1 LLAARNLQPAA
12 KRKTE
17 EDMVDY
23 LIVGAGSAGCVL
35 ANRLSAVPENAVVL
49 LEAGGR
55 DTNPFIHMPAGYLA
69 LMKSGSVDWHYHT
82 DPQPHLDN
90 RVLFWPRGKVLGG
103 SSSING
109 MVYIRGHASDYDMW
123 AQLGNRGWSYADC
136 LPYFIRSEGRE
147 TGADDYHGGDGPL
160 RTSRLPE
167 LTHPLTRAWFEAG
180 KQAGFRATDDFNG
193 AELEGFGP
201 VDSTIADNQRASAAR
216 CYLHPVLK
224 RPNLK
229 VITKA
234 LASRILMEGG
244 RAVGVEYIRNGQ
256 VHTLRAEREVILAGG
271 AINSPQLLQLSG
283 IGDGDHLR
291 PLGIK
296 VVHELKGVGQNLQ
309 DHLACGVKQRCTQPI
324 SFLTHTKPLGATKAF
339 IQYVL
344 TRTGPATSHGL
355 EAMAFLKSQPDLVA
369 PDLQFFFVLLMY
381 SDHGRK
387 ITSEHGFMAY
397 FNIARPES
405 RGSIMIRSADPQQ
418 HPSIRPNYLEAP
430 EDVRNMRD
438 GIRMGRQ
445 IIAQKAFDP
454 YRGAEYAPGS
464 GAASDADIDAY
475 VRQTCETIYHPVG
488 TCKMG
493 SDPLAVVDDRLRV
506 RGVEGLR
513 VIDAS
518 IMPRLVSGNTNAPTI
533 MIAEKGADFILDRQ
547 PLAAATRPAE
557 ARRQASL

>member
-1 LLAARNLQPAA
+1 
-12 KRKTE
+12 
-17 EDMVDY
+17 MVDY
-23 LIVGAGSAGCVL
+23 VIVGAGSAGCVL
-35 ANRLSAVPENAVVL
+35 ANRLSAAPENDVVL
-49 LEAGGR
+49 LEAGGK
-55 DTNPFIHMPAGYLA
+55 DSNPFIHMPAGYLA

-82 DPQPHLDN
+82 EPQPHLDN

-103 SSSING
+103 SSAING

-123 AQLGNRGWSYADC
+123 AQLGNRGWSFADC
-136 LPYFIRSEGRE
+136 LPYFIRSEGRAV
-147 TGADDYHGGDGPL
+147 GADDFHGADGPL
-160 RTSRLPE
+160 LTTRLAE
-167 LTHPLTRAWFEAG
+167 ITHPLTKAWFAAG
-180 KQAGFRATDDFNG
+180 AQAGYPANDDFNG
-193 AELEGFGP
+193 AEQEGFGP
-201 VDSTIADNQRASAAR
+201 VDSTIADAKRASAAR
-216 CYLHPVLK
+216 CYLHPVLD

-234 LASRILMEGG
+234 LASRVLLEGG

-283 IGDGDHLR
+283 IGDADHLR
-291 PLGIK
+291 SLGIK

-324 SFLTHTKPLGATKAF
+324 SFLKHTKLLGSTRAL

-344 TRTGPATSHGL
+344 TKTGPATSHGL

-369 PDLQFFFVLLMY
+369 PDLQYFFVLLIY
-381 SDHGRK
+381 GDHGRQ
-387 ITSEHGFMAY
+387 IVNEHGFMAY

-405 RGSIMIRSADPQQ
+405 RGTIMVKSADPLQ
-418 HPSIRPNYLEAP
+418 HPAIRPNYLEAP
-430 EDVRNMRD
+430 EDIRNMRD
-438 GIRMGRQ
+438 GIKIGRE

-454 YRGAEYAPGS
+454 YRGEEYAPGS
-464 GAASDADIDAY
+464 RATSDADIDRY
-475 VRQTCETIYHPVG
+475 VRQNCETIYHPVG

-493 SDPLAVVDDRLRV
+493 SDPLAVVDDQLRV
-506 RGVEGLR
+506 RGIEGLR

-533 MIAEKGADFILDRQ
+533 MIAEKGADFILGRQ
-547 PLAAATRPAE
+547 PLAAATAPAR
-557 ARRQASL
+557 AGMQAASL

>member
-1 LLAARNLQPAA
+1 
-12 KRKTE
+12 
-17 EDMVDY
+17 MVDY
-23 LIVGAGSAGCVL
+23 VIVGAGSAGCVL
-35 ANRLSAVPENAVVL
+35 ANRLSAVPENDVVL
-49 LEAGGR
+49 LETGGK

-147 TGADDYHGGDGPL
+147 AGADDYHGGDGPL

-167 LTHPLTRAWFEAG
+167 LTHPLTKAWFEAG
-180 KQAGFRATDDFNG
+180 RQAGFRANDDFNG

-201 VDSTIADNQRASAAR
+201 VDSTIADSKRASAAR
-216 CYLHPVLK
+216 CYLHPVMN
-224 RPNLK
+224 RSNLK

-234 LASRILMEGG
+234 LVSRVLVEGG
-244 RAVGVEYIRNGQ
+244 RAVGVEYIRKGQ
-256 VHTLRAEREVILAGG
+256 VHTLRADREVILSGG

-291 PLGIK
+291 SLGIK
-296 VVHELKGVGQNLQ
+296 VIHELKGVGQNLQ

-324 SFLTHTKPLGATKAF
+324 SFLKHTKPLGATKAF

-344 TRTGPATSHGL
+344 TKTGPATSHGL

-369 PDLQFFFVLLMY
+369 PDLQFFFVLLIY
-381 SDHGRK
+381 GDHGRK
-387 ITSEHGFMAY
+387 IVNEHGFMAY

-405 RGSIMIRSADPQQ
+405 RGSIMIRSADPLQ

-438 GIRMGRQ
+438 GIRIGRE

-454 YRGAEYAPGS
+454 YRGGEYAPGS
-464 GAASDADIDAY
+464 RATSDADIDSY

-493 SDPLAVVDDRLRV
+493 SDPLAVVDERLRV
-506 RGVEGLR
+506 RGIEGLR

-533 MIAEKGADFILDRQ
+533 MIAEKGADFILERQ
-547 PLAAATRPAE
+547 PLAAAARVGAE
-557 ARRQASL
+557 ARLQASL

>member
-1 LLAARNLQPAA
+1 
-12 KRKTE
+12 
-17 EDMVDY
+17 MVDY
-23 LIVGAGSAGCVL
+23 VIVGAGSAGCVL
-35 ANRLSAVPENAVVL
+35 ANRLSAVRENDVVL

-109 MVYIRGHASDYDMW
+109 MVYIRGHASDYDLW
-123 AQLGNRGWSYADC
+123 AQLGNRGWSYGDC
-136 LPYFIRSEGRE
+136 LPYFIRSEGRQA
-147 TGADDYHGGDGPL
+147 GADEFHGADGPL

-167 LTHPLTRAWFEAG
+167 LTHPLTKAWFAAG
-180 KQAGFRATDDFNG
+180 EQAGYRATDDFNG

-216 CYLHPVLK
+216 CYLHPVMN

-229 VITKA
+229 VITRA
-234 LASRILMEGG
+234 LVSRVLVEGG
-244 RAVGVEYIRNGQ
+244 RAVGIEYIRGGQ
-256 VHTLRAEREVILAGG
+256 VHTLRAEREVILSGG

-291 PLGIK
+291 SLGIK

-324 SFLTHTKPLGATKAF
+324 SFLKHTKPLGATKAF

-355 EAMAFLKSQPDLVA
+355 EAMAFLKSQSDLVA

-387 ITSEHGFMAY
+387 ITNEHGFMAY

-405 RGSIMIRSADPQQ
+405 RGTIMIRSADPLQ
-418 HPSIRPNYLEAP
+418 HPAIRPNYLEAP

-438 GIRMGRQ
+438 GIRIGRE

-454 YRGAEYAPGS
+454 YRGDEYAPGS
-464 GAASDADIDAY
+464 RATSDADIDSY

-493 SDPLAVVDDRLRV
+493 SDPLAVVDDHLRV
-506 RGVEGLR
+506 RGIEGLR

-533 MIAEKGADFILDRQ
+533 MIAEKGADFILGRQ
-547 PLAAATRPAE
+547 PLTAATRLADT
-557 ARRQASL
+557 AARQASL

>member
-1 LLAARNLQPAA
+1 
-12 KRKTE
+12 
-17 EDMVDY
+17 MVDY
-23 LIVGAGSAGCVL
+23 VIVGAGSAGCVL
-35 ANRLSAVPENAVVL
+35 ANRLSASPDSKVVL

-82 DPQPHLDN
+82 DPQPHLND
-90 RVLFWPRGKVLGG
+90 RILFWPRGKVLGG
-103 SSSING
+103 SSAING
-109 MVYIRGHASDYDMW
+109 MVYIRGHVSDYDMW
-123 AQLGNRGWSYADC
+123 AQLGNRGWSAADC

-147 TGADDYHGGDGPL
+147 AGADAYHGGDGPL
-160 RTSRLPE
+160 LTSRMKE
-167 LTHPLTRAWFEAG
+167 ITHPLTRAWFEAG
-180 KQAGFRATDDFNG
+180 KQAGFPATDDFN
-193 AELEGFGP
+193 AADQEGFGP
-201 VDSTIADNQRASAAR
+201 VDSTIGDNRRASAAR
-216 CYLHPVLK
+216 CYLHPVMS
-224 RPNLK
+224 RPNLQ

-234 LASRILMEGG
+234 LASRVLVEGG

-256 VHTLRAEREVILAGG
+256 LHALRAEREVILSGG

-283 IGDGDHLR
+283 IGDGDHLQS
-291 PLGIK
+291 LGIK

-324 SFLTHTKPLGATKAF
+324 SFLKHTKPLGATKAF

-369 PDLQFFFVLLMY
+369 PDLQYFFVLLMY
-381 SDHGRK
+381 SDHGRQ
-387 ITSEHGFMAY
+387 ITNEHGFMAY

-405 RGSIMIRSADPQQ
+405 RGTIKIRSADPRQ
-418 HPSIRPNYLEAP
+418 HPSIQPNYLEAQK
-430 EDVRNMRD
+430 DRANMRD
-438 GIRMGRQ
+438 GIRIGRD

-454 YRGAEYAPGS
+454 YRGEEYAPGPR
-464 GAASDADIDAY
+464 ANSDADVDAY
-475 VRQTCETIYHPVG
+475 VRQTAETIYHPVG

-506 RGVEGLR
+506 HGIEGLR

-533 MIAEKGADFILDRQ
+533 MIAEKAADFILGRQ
-547 PLAAATRPAE
+547 PLAAK
-557 ARRQASL
+557 ARLMEMQ